1 MLLQFRILMMARK
14 MLNYEKDGVAEL
26 LAEGYVKGFNKMKRE
41 KVEIEREVAHVKLK
55 ESVMEGQ
62 PQSVMKIVLVLLFFS
77 KTKVLTGV
85 EAEFGKTT
93 SLIPGVENYVLIIVS
108 IISSILL
115 NAISFWS
122 VMSETRSKTVPFFGK
137 ILLRKLT
144 A

>member
-1 MLLQFRILMMARK
+1 MARK

-26 LAEGYVKGFNKMKRE
+26 LAEGYVKGYNKMKRE